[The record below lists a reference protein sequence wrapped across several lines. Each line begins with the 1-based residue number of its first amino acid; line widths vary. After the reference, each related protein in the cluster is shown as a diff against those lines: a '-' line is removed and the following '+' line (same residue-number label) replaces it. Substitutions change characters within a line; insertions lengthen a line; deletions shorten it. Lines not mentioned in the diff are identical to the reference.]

1 MYRQLPMF
9 SRIGPAAFKK
19 DLHNTQALCKS
30 LGNPEQKFKC
40 IHIAG
45 TNGKGSTSH
54 MIAAILQESGYKTGL
69 YTSPHL
75 KDFRERI
82 RINGLMIDESFVVDF
97 VEKTRAITESI
108 QPSFFELTVA
118 MAFDYFAG
126 NQVDVAVIETG
137 LGGRLDSTNVVTP
150 LLSVITNIGLDHM
163 NMLGN
168 TLQEIAFEKAGIIK
182 KNTPVVIGE
191 TLPET
196 LPVFEAKAK
205 EENAALHIA
214 DNYYQVKVT
223 DSTGY
228 NLSLEV
234 HDLLNGLTRDCKLGL
249 TGHYQEKNMR
259 TVLTATHILN
269 NAGFHLQQNKICK
282 ALENVREIT
291 GLYGRW
297 DVIRENP
304 AVILDV
310 GHNEDGIRQILQQL
324 SLNYAE
330 GNLHFILGF
339 VNDKDIRKI
348 LSLFPT
354 GARYYFTNAHL
365 PRALPYRQLMELA
378 ASCSLHG
385 EGFDDVNDAIRSAM
399 NVAGKKD
406 AVMVC
411 GSFFIVAEVDTGIFT
426 T

>member
-1 MYRQLPMF
+1 MF

-19 DLHNTQALCKS
+19 DLHNTLALCNS

-40 IHIAG
+40 IHVAG

-69 YTSPHL
+69 YTSPHI

-82 RINGLMIDESFVVDF
+82 RINGKMIEESFVVDF
-97 VEKTRAITESI
+97 VQKTRELSESI

-118 MAFDYFAG
+118 MAFDYFAA

-137 LGGRLDSTNVVTP
+137 LGGRLDSTNVVNP
-150 LLSVITNIGLDHM
+150 VLSVITNIGMDHM

-168 TLQEIAFEKAGIIK
+168 TLQEIAAEKAGIIK

-196 LPVFEAKAK
+196 MPVFEAKAR
-205 EENAALHIA
+205 EMNAPLYVAE
-214 DNYYQVKVT
+214 NYYQAKVSAST
-223 DSTGY
+223 DNKLTFY
-228 NLSLEV
+228 V
-234 HDLLNGLTRDCKLGL
+234 DDLMRGLTLKYTLGL
-249 TGHYQEKNMR
+249 SGHYQEKNLR
-259 TVLTATHILN
+259 TLLTVTDILN
-269 NAGFHLQQNKICK
+269 NNGFHLPEMAISH
-282 ALENVREIT
+282 ALENVKTIT

-297 DVIRENP
+297 DVLRADP

-324 SLNYAE
+324 SLNYPE
-330 GNLHFILGF
+330 NRLHFVLGF

-348 LSLFPT
+348 LSLFPA
-354 GARYYFTNAHL
+354 GARYYFTNAHI
-365 PRALPYRQLMELA
+365 PRALPYGHLQVLA
-378 ASCSLHG
+378 SACSLNG
-385 EGFDDVNDAIRSAM
+385 TGFDDVNDAIKSALT
-399 NVAGKKD
+399 VAGNND

-411 GSFFIVAEVDTGIFT
+411 GSFFIISEVDTAFFT
-426 T
+426 S

>member
-1 MYRQLPMF
+1 MF
-9 SRIGPAAFKK
+9 SRIGPTAFKK
-19 DLHNTQALCKS
+19 DLHNTLALCKN

-40 IHIAG
+40 IHVAG

-69 YTSPHL
+69 YTSPHI

-82 RINGLMIDESFVVDF
+82 RINGKMIEESFVVDF
-97 VEKTRAITESI
+97 VQKTRALSESI

-137 LGGRLDSTNVVTP
+137 LGGRLDSTNVVNP
-150 LLSVITNIGLDHM
+150 ALSVITNIGMDHM

-168 TLQEIAFEKAGIIK
+168 TLQEIAAEKAGIIK

-196 LPVFEAKAK
+196 LPVFEAKAR
-205 EENAALHIA
+205 EMNAPVHLSE
-214 DNYYQVKVT
+214 NYYQVKV
-223 DSTGY
+223 SAYTGFY
-228 NLSLEV
+228 LTFNV
-234 HDLLNGLTRDCKLGL
+234 DDLLQGLTSTYTLGL
-249 TGHYQEKNMR
+249 TGHYQEKNLR
-259 TVLTATHILN
+259 TVLTVTDILN
-269 NAGFHLQQNKICK
+269 KSGFHLQKTAIGK
-282 ALENVREIT
+282 ALENVKEIT

-297 DVIRENP
+297 DVVREYP

-310 GHNEDGIRQILQQL
+310 GHNEDGIRHILHQL
-324 SLNYAE
+324 SLNYPE
-330 GNLHFILGF
+330 NRIHFVLGF

-348 LSLFPT
+348 LSLFPA
-354 GARYYFTNAHL
+354 GARYYFTNAHI
-365 PRALPYRQLMELA
+365 PRALPNSQLKEIA
-378 ASCSLHG
+378 ASCSLYG
-385 EGFDDVNDAIRSAM
+385 EGFDDVNEAINSALKH
-399 NVAGKKD
+399 AGKND

-411 GSFFIVAEVDTGIFT
+411 GSFFIIAEVDASIFT

>member
-1 MYRQLPMF
+1 MF

-30 LGNPEQKFKC
+30 LGNPERKFKC
-40 IHIAG
+40 IHVAG

-69 YTSPHL
+69 YTSPHI

-82 RINGLMIDESFVVDF
+82 RINGKMIEESFVVDF
-97 VEKTRAITESI
+97 VQKTRELSESI

-118 MAFDYFAG
+118 MAFDYFAA

-137 LGGRLDSTNVVTP
+137 LGGRLDSTNVVNP
-150 LLSVITNIGLDHM
+150 VLSVITNIGMDHM

-168 TLQEIAFEKAGIIK
+168 TLQEIAAEKAGIIK

-196 LPVFEAKAK
+196 MPVFEAKAR
-205 EENAALHIA
+205 EMNAPLYMAK
-214 DNYYQVKVT
+214 NYFQAKVSA
-223 DSTGY
+223 STGNKLTFY
-228 NLSLEV
+228 V
-234 HDLLNGLTRDCKLGL
+234 DDLLRGLTLKYTLGL
-249 TGHYQEKNMR
+249 SGHYQEKNLR
-259 TVLTATHILN
+259 TVLTVTDILN
-269 NAGFHLQQNKICK
+269 NSGFHLNKMAIGH
-282 ALENVREIT
+282 ALENVQSIT

-297 DVIRENP
+297 DVLRADP

-324 SLNYAE
+324 SLNYPE
-330 GNLHFILGF
+330 NRLHFVLGF
-339 VNDKDIRKI
+339 VNDKDIRNI
-348 LSLFPT
+348 LSLFPA
-354 GARYYFTNAHL
+354 GARYYYTNAHI
-365 PRALPYRQLMELA
+365 PRALPYGQLKEIA
-378 ASCSLHG
+378 ATCSLHG
-385 EGFDDVNDAIRSAM
+385 VGFDDVNDAIISAI

-411 GSFFIVAEVDTGIFT
+411 GSFFIIAEVDTGLFST
-426 T
+426 